1 MATKKT
7 NTDQQ
12 PAAIDELLKN
22 GTLTLTA
29 ESRKDIYKMSDDL
42 LKAMPQGT
50 KWTRTIVM
58 FDGIGTF
65 TQTYSLI
72 KNE

>member
-7 NTDQQ
+7 ETDKQ
-12 PAAIDELLKN
+12 PATIDELLEK

-29 ESRKDIYKMSDDL
+29 GSREDIYLQGDEL
-42 LKAMPQGT
+42 LKDMPQGT

-58 FDGIGTF
+58 FDGEGIF
-65 TQTYSLI
+65 TQTYSII
-72 KNE
+72 KD